1 MKVAIKPKPLLV
13 SIVYGLMAGSVAA
26 LVLWAMNMLTDIIW
40 HHEKSDKPLF
50 IFLTIMAGG
59 GLIALLRHI
68 MQGRD
73 PDLAGQIKEAADANG
88 PKAGDIALLAAIAII
103 SVAFGGAVGPEAGIL
118 AVVAELSVIVSLAIR
133 ASKEQQQLIGEVGV
147 AAALGGLYAS
157 PPGGALIPSDE
168 VVAEGIS
175 SAGTAEKQSEGLR
188 PLLFLAGLMGFVG
201 FLATAS
207 WILDGDDMRVAL
219 PAFEQTSVLATMLH
233 SILPAI
239 LGGLAGLL
247 FVSVMPIL
255 QKLFSRLGG
264 IIPQTLVGTALFA
277 TLAAIWPIA
286 RFSGHHE
293 LLEMSHWAI
302 ESAPLAVLSLAL
314 LKITALSLCLSS
326 GWKGGAIFPLLFAG
340 AATGAIAL
348 PIVPPELATAAF
360 IAAMSAAAT
369 IGMGK
374 PMAAILIVAL

>member
-1 MKVAIKPKPLLV
+1 MKLVIKPKPLLV
-13 SIVYGLMAGSVAA
+13 SIIYGLMAGSVAA
-26 LVLWAMNMLTDIIW
+26 LVLWAMNKLTDIIW
-40 HHEKSDKPLF
+40 HHGYGDKPLF
-50 IFLTIMAGG
+50 IFGTIMAGG
-59 GLIALLRHI
+59 VLIALLRHI
-68 MQGRD
+68 MQGRA
-73 PDLAGQIKEAADANG
+73 PDLARQIKEATDKNG
-88 PKAGDIALLAAIAII
+88 PKASDIALLAAIAII

-133 ASKEQQQLIGEVGV
+133 ASKEEQQLIGEVGV

-157 PPGGALIPSDE
+157 PPGGALIPSDDE
-168 VVAEGIS
+168 QGGDTLSEDTS
-175 SAGTAEKQSEGLR
+175 EKHSIDIR
-188 PLLFLAGLMGFVG
+188 PLLLLAGLMGFIG

-207 WILDGDDMRVAL
+207 WILDGDGMRVAL
-219 PAFEQTSVLATMLH
+219 PTFEQTSILATMLH

-247 FVSVMPIL
+247 FVIVVPIL

-277 TLAAIWPIA
+277 TLAAIWPII

-302 ESAPLAVLSLAL
+302 DSEPIAVLSLAL

-326 GWKGGAIFPLLFAG
+326 G
-340 AATGAIAL
+340 
-348 PIVPPELATAAF
+348 
-360 IAAMSAAAT
+360 
-369 IGMGK
+369 
-374 PMAAILIVAL
+374 